1 MMCPYDG
8 NIVHNFTLEK
18 GNVRRHY
25 DLFVALY
32 VLEQQQMQILSN
44 NGRPKS
50 SMSLR
55 DI

>member
-8 NIVHNFTLEK
+8 NIVYDFSLEK

-32 VLEQQQMQILSN
+32 VLEQQ
-44 NGRPKS
+44 
-50 SMSLR
+50 
-55 DI
+55 